1 MDKAAHIPGVSGH
14 SALLLGAADDKL
26 PTNSYA
32 FWAAGF
38 NARLSVDVM
47 SLQGIYS
54 TSEDRSVA
62 MSSGRI
68 IWYQLPV
75 EMWA

>member
-14 SALLLGAADDKL
+14 SALLLGAADVKL

-38 NARLSVDVM
+38 KAWLSVDVM
-47 SLQGIYS
+47 SL
-54 TSEDRSVA
+54 
-62 MSSGRI
+62 
-68 IWYQLPV
+68 
-75 EMWA
+75 